1 LEGKEERN
9 MGQKVNPIGLRIG
22 INKEWQ
28 SKWFADRQ
36 YREYLCE
43 DLKIR
48 DYIKQQFKNAGI
60 PKIEIERKSKLVI
73 ITIWAAR
80 PGMVIGHGGRGIEQL
95 RQELAK
101 MTGREIHIT
110 VKEVENPELEAQ
122 LVAENIAQ
130 QIERRIS
137 WRRAMRQA
145 ILRAMN
151 AGAQGIK
158 VTVGGRLG
166 GIELARDET
175 LMEGKL
181 PLHTL
186 RADIDY
192 GFAEAK
198 TKYGMIGVHV
208 WIYRGDI
215 IEKAEEKLV
224 LAAKAGKPI
233 SPRLIVATTELEGE
247 IEDVTAEE
255 A

>member
-1 LEGKEERN
+1 
-9 MGQKVNPIGLRIG
+9 MGQKVNPVGLRIG

-28 SKWFADRQ
+28 SKWFADKQ
-36 YREYLCE
+36 YQEYLQE

-48 DYIKQQFKNAGI
+48 SYIKQKLKDAGI
-60 PKIEIERKSKLVI
+60 PRIEIERKSRLVI
-73 ITIWAAR
+73 ITIYAAR
-80 PGMVIGHGGRGIEQL
+80 PGMVIGHRGRGVEQL
-95 RQELAK
+95 KNELEE

-110 VKEVENPELEAQ
+110 VREVENPELEAQ

-145 ILRAMN
+145 VLRSMS

-158 VTVGGRLG
+158 VIVSGRLG
-166 GIELARDET
+166 GAELARDES
-175 LMEGKL
+175 LMEGKV

-192 GFAEAK
+192 GFSEAK

-208 WIYRGDI
+208 WIYRGDV
-215 IEKAEEKLV
+215 IEKAEERLV
-224 LAAKAGKPI
+224 LAARAGKPI
-233 SPRLIVATTELEGE
+233 APRLLVAATELEE
-247 IEDVTAEE
+247 EMEDVTAEE

>member
-1 LEGKEERN
+1 
-9 MGQKVNPIGLRIG
+9 MGQKVNPIGLRVG

-28 SKWFADRQ
+28 SKWFADKL
-36 YREYLCE
+36 YREYLQE

-48 DYIKQQFKNAGI
+48 DYIKQKFKEAGI
-60 PKIEIERKSKLVI
+60 PKIEIERKSRLVI
-73 ITIWAAR
+73 ITINAAR
-80 PGMVIGHGGRGIEQL
+80 PGMVIGHRGRGVEQL
-95 RQELAK
+95 KQELEK

-122 LVAENIAQ
+122 LVAESVAQ

-137 WRRAMRQA
+137 WRRAMRYA
-145 ILRAMN
+145 VLRTMS

-158 VTVGGRLG
+158 IIVGGRLG
-166 GIELARDET
+166 GAELAREESI
-175 LMEGKL
+175 MEGKV

-186 RADIDY
+186 RADIDH
-192 GFAEAK
+192 GFAQAR

-215 IEKAEEKLV
+215 IEKAEERLV
-224 LAAKAGKPI
+224 LAVKAGKPI
-233 SPRLIVATTELEGE
+233 SPRLLIAASELEEG

-255 A
+255 TQVS

>member
-1 LEGKEERN
+1 

-22 INKEWQ
+22 VNKEWL
-28 SKWFADRQ
+28 SKWFADKQ
-36 YREYLCE
+36 YQEYLQE

-48 DYIKQQFKNAGI
+48 NHIKKKLKDAGI
-60 PKIEIERKSKLVI
+60 PRIEIERKSRLVI
-73 ITIWAAR
+73 VTIYAAR
-80 PGMVIGHGGRGIEQL
+80 PGMVIGHRGRGVE
-95 RQELAK
+95 ELK
-101 MTGREIHIT
+101 KELEEMTGREMHIT

-130 QIERRIS
+130 QIERRVS

-145 ILRAMN
+145 ILRSMS

-158 VTVGGRLG
+158 VIVSGRLG
-166 GIELARDET
+166 GAELARDES
-175 LMEGKL
+175 LMDGKV

-192 GFAEAK
+192 GFSEAK

-215 IEKAEEKLV
+215 IEKAEERLV
-224 LAAKAGKPI
+224 LAARAGKPI
-233 SPRLIVATTELEGE
+233 APRLLVAATELEE
-247 IEDVTAEE
+247 EAEDVTAEE